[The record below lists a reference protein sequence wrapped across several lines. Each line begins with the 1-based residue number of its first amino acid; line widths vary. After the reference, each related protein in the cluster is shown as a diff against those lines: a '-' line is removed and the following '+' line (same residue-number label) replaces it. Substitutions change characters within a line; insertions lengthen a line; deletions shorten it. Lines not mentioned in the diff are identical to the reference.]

1 MKVLKNLVLAS
12 LLLIPLSIAAQVSN
26 PSVIPA
32 SPPGSCTAGV
42 PLWAVFSTGTLYI
55 CNNGTPTAISGGG
68 GGGVSGS
75 GTSGFI
81 PAWTGT
87 TALGNSHLDDG
98 KTTAATVTS
107 SEPLSVQAH
116 ASAGVGSSINGYG
129 GVPSILLL
137 QETQTDGDATALI
150 AALTYN
156 PTVTSAGGQAVYS
169 ELDFSLDGTTSAD
182 NLSAVDGESYNH
194 SNTVATT
201 EFRGGYFYS
210 DSPGSGSVT
219 NQSGLVAQVDKTGS
233 GNDAQLAD
241 AWLQS
246 PSFGLGTGTV
256 TQFDGLRID
265 QISGATH
272 NYQIYSAG
280 TATSYFHGGMQ
291 FDNLPTTAQ
300 TSVVGIDSS
309 GNLYKNAASGG
320 YPTPVTQ
327 TAAGVSELDFIPSS
341 NPCFSSSYRDYEIRY
356 SDIIISGSSV
366 SFGIQ
371 FYTGSYD
378 TGANYY
384 ENRFFGGVIAGDAAT
399 PLWTVNVNGTLLGPT
414 GSTDSYSTSA
424 AISGWAKFEH
434 PGGTQTLKMGQYSST
449 GYVGNATTKAD
460 NFMGGYVYNNATPVT
475 GFRVITTGTFT
486 GTVTCQ
492 PLPQ

>member
-1 MKVLKNLVLAS
+1 MAQTGPQSGVVNFQSGGS
-12 LLLIPLSIAAQVSN
+12 LPSTCSPIPIAIFYVVSGGTYTPYYCLSTNTWTQ
-26 PSVIPA
+26 
-32 SPPGSCTAGV
+32 
-42 PLWAVFSTGTLYI
+42 F
-55 CNNGTPTAISGGG
+55 GGG
-68 GGGVSGS
+68 GGIGGTVSS
-75 GTSGFI
+75 THLTMGTSVNTVGDS
-81 PAWTGT
+81 PATYANNLFT
-87 TALGNSHLDDG
+87 LP
-98 KTTAATVTS
+98 
-107 SEPLSVQAH
+107 EPFTVQAH
-116 ASAGVGSSINGYG
+116 SAMGVGSSVNGYN

-156 PTVTSAGGQAVYS
+156 PSVTSAGGQAVYS

-182 NLSAVDGESYNH
+182 NLSAVDGEAYNH
-194 SNTVATT
+194 SNTVTTT

-309 GNLYKNAASGG
+309 GNLYKQSLPVSNAVSSATGGSGTG
-320 YPTPVTQ
+320 TVACVT
-327 TAAGVSELDFIPSS
+327 TCTNL
-341 NPCFSSSYRDYEIRY
+341 R
-356 SDIIISGSSV
+356 
-366 SFGIQ
+366 
-371 FYTGSYD
+371 GSY
-378 TGANYY
+378 TVA
-384 ENRFFGGVIAGDAAT
+384 GGT
-399 PLWTVNVNGTLLGPT
+399 FSTGTLLTLVWPT
-414 GSTDSYSTSA
+414 TTTA
-424 AISGWAKFEH
+424 
-434 PGGTQTLKMGQYSST
+434 
-449 GYVGNATTKAD
+449 YVCQG
-460 NFMGGYVYNNATPVT
+460 FVLNNATGASIGYHSSATAT
-475 GFRVITTGTFT
+475 GITFSALTAATGLNLDIDYS
-486 GTVTCQ
+486 CQ
-492 PLPQ
+492 P